1 MGRKKLQDSRDN
13 KVTIR
18 FNNAELAM
26 LEEAFAKSYAGL
38 NNISEFIRYLVMKA
52 PELVK
57 KTEETIAK
65 EKEAV
70 KSEDCLDYSERNTI

>member
-1 MGRKKLQDSRDN
+1 MGRKALPDARNN
-13 KVTIR
+13 KVTVR
-18 FNNAELAM
+18 FNNAELTM
-26 LEEAFAKSYAGL
+26 LQEAFNSSYAGL

-57 KTEETIAK
+57 KTEETIEK

-70 KSEDCLDYSERNTI
+70 KSEI